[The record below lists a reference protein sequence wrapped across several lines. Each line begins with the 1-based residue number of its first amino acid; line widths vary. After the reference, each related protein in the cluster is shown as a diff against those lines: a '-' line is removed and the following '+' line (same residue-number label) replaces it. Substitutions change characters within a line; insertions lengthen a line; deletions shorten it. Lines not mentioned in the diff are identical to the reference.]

1 MTDLANVY
9 NFPEA
14 ANAGRRKNFD
24 EFVERKSMGN
34 HEMTAEPIGQALG
47 SQAMEFIRLGPNS
60 MGSIQYIPVGGNAG
74 DACIVSASELSE
86 DLKFRL
92 SPEQLKRLDSQPE
105 LISAGG
111 MLYDRTFF
119 GFAGG
124 SIMRDGT
131 LVRSEAMIDVP
142 DH

>member
-1 MTDLANVY
+1 MAN
-9 NFPEA
+9 
-14 ANAGRRKNFD
+14 
-24 EFVERKSMGN
+24 
-34 HEMTAEPIGQALG
+34 HQMTAAPIGQTRG
-47 SQAMEFIRLGPNS
+47 SQAMEFIRLGPDS
-60 MGSIQYIPVGGNAG
+60 MGRIQYIPVGGNAG

-105 LISAGG
+105 LIAAGG
-111 MLYDRTFF
+111 TLYEGTFF

-124 SIMRDGT
+124 CILRDGT
-131 LVRSEAMIDVP
+131 LVRGEAMIDEP